1 MDIVIVYW
9 KNKRENPNSPRY
21 LMEDKALTKA
31 EQTYEQLIVPLESQI
46 KRSIWRIIRDPTAAQ
61 DVLQD
66 ALVIIWKKLERI
78 RKHPNPRAFIL
89 KICINAAYDHLRKQK
104 PFLRYEDLAEN
115 GRLPAS
121 DTPTAP
127 EILESKK
134 LEAEILKAISLLPRK
149 IAIAMFMR
157 IIQGQT
163 YAVIADALNCREV
176 TARSQVSK
184 GRVRLLRRLAHLKIE
199 SYKEDPL

>member
-1 MDIVIVYW
+1 MDIVTVYW
-9 KNKRENPNSPRY
+9 KNERENLNSPRY
-21 LMEDKALTKA
+21 PMGDKALTKA

-46 KRSIWRIIRDPTAAQ
+46 KRSIWRIMRDPTAAQ

-78 RKHPNPRAFIL
+78 RKHPNPQAFIL
-89 KICINAAYDHLRKQK
+89 KICINTAYDYLRKQK
-104 PFLRYEDLAEN
+104 PFLRYEDLAKN

-121 DTPTAP
+121 NTPTAP
-127 EILESKK
+127 KILENKK

-149 IAIAMFMR
+149 IALAMFMR
-157 IIQGQT
+157 IVQGQT
-163 YAVIADALNCREV
+163 YAVIAKTLNCREV

-184 GRVRLLRRLAHLKIE
+184 GRTRLMHRLAHLKIE
-199 SYKEDPL
+199 SYKEDPI